1 MDKKNFEK
9 WGMERMSYSRLNSF
23 KNYPCQFIINKIYG
37 IDTGTNPA
45 MLTGNIVEEMLHNFM
60 KGEELPLKTHL
71 DEFSEALKDYHD
83 KEQVVKYL
91 ELIPQF
97 FSQCKPL
104 FEKMGNYK
112 LHSYQEEIHTEIL
125 GISFIGYTDFIFS
138 VVNDDGEEELLV
150 YDLKTKGRMAINHSD
165 KLQQLIYAKALKE
178 KHNKNVICN
187 LFIVTP
193 KKHHFEE
200 IVFEDAHEIE
210 IHNILKG
217 MNKAF
222 ELCNDKKDF
231 AYLYQPNKD
240 DFIWNSPQM
249 IKARKEIWG
258 V

>member
-1 MDKKNFEK
+1 MNLENFKKWN
-9 WGMERMSYSRLNSF
+9 MNPMSYSRLNSF
-23 KNYPCQFIINKIYG
+23 KTYPCQFIINRIYG
-37 IDTGTNPA
+37 ISTGTNPA
-45 MLTGNIVEEMLHNFM
+45 MVTGNIVEEMLNNFM

-83 KEQVVKYL
+83 QEQVVKYL

-112 LHSYQEEIHTEIL
+112 LHSYQEELHTEIL
-125 GISFIGYTDFIFS
+125 GIPFIGYSDFVF
-138 VVNDDGEEELLV
+138 DMGDELFV

-165 KLQQLIYAKALKE
+165 KLQQWVYRKALEE
-178 KHNKNVICN
+178 KYNKKVICN

-200 IVFEDAHEIE
+200 IVFEDAHKIE

-231 AYLYQPNKD
+231 AYLYQPD
-240 DFIWNSPQM
+240 TSSFIWNSPNM
-249 IKARKEIWG
+249 VKARQEIWG
-258 V
+258 I

>member
-1 MDKKNFEK
+1 MNLDNFRK
-9 WGMERMSYSRLNSF
+9 WEMNPMSYSRLNSF
-23 KNYPCQFIINKIYG
+23 KTYPCQFIINKIFG
-37 IDTGTNPA
+37 INTGTNPP
-45 MLTGNIVEEMLHNFM
+45 MLTGNIVEEMLNNFM

-71 DEFSEALKDYHD
+71 DEFAERLADFHD
-83 KEQVVKYL
+83 QEQVVKYL

-112 LHSYQEEIHTEIL
+112 LHSYQEELHTEIL
-125 GISFIGYTDFIFS
+125 GIPFIGYSDFVF
-138 VVNDDGEEELLV
+138 DMGDELFV

-165 KLQQLIYAKALKE
+165 KLQQWVYRKALEE
-178 KHNKNVICN
+178 KYNKKVTCH

-231 AYLYQPNKD
+231 AYLYQPD
-240 DFIWNSPQM
+240 TSSFIWNSPDM
-249 IKARKEIWG
+249 VKARQEIWG
-258 V
+258 I

>member
-1 MDKKNFEK
+1 MNLDNFRK
-9 WGMERMSYSRLNSF
+9 WNMNPMSYSRLNSF
-23 KNYPCQFIINKIYG
+23 KTYPCKFILEKIYG
-37 IDTGTNPA
+37 YKFIPSPQ
-45 MLTGNIVEEMLHNFM
+45 MVTGNYVEEMLHNFM

-83 KEQVVKYL
+83 QEQVVKYL

-112 LHSYQEEIHTEIL
+112 LQSYQEELHTEIL
-125 GISFIGYTDFIFS
+125 GIPFIGYSDFVF
-138 VVNDDGEEELLV
+138 DMGDELFV
-150 YDLKTKGRMAINHSD
+150 HDLKTKGRMAVNHSD

-178 KHNKNVICN
+178 KHNKKVTCN

-231 AYLYQPNKD
+231 AYLYQPDTKGTSS
-240 DFIWNSPQM
+240 FIWNGPDM
-249 IKARKEIWG
+249 VKARQEIWG
-258 V
+258 I

>member
-1 MDKKNFEK
+1 MNLDNFRK
-9 WGMERMSYSRLNSF
+9 WEMNPMSYSRLNSF
-23 KNYPCQFIINKIYG
+23 KNYPCKFILEKIYG
-37 IDTGTNPA
+37 YKFIPSPQ
-45 MLTGNIVEEMLHNFM
+45 MVTGNYVEEMLHNFM
-60 KGEELPLKTHL
+60 KGKELPLKRHL

-83 KEQVVKYL
+83 QEQVVKYL

-112 LHSYQEEIHTEIL
+112 LQSYQEELHTEIL
-125 GISFIGYTDFIFS
+125 GIPFIGYSDFVF
-138 VVNDDGEEELLV
+138 DMGDELFV
-150 YDLKTKGRMAINHSD
+150 YDLKTKGRMAVNHSD
-165 KLQQLIYAKALKE
+165 KLQQWVYRKALEE
-178 KHNKNVICN
+178 KYNKKVTCN

-231 AYLYQPNKD
+231 AYLYQPD
-240 DFIWNSPQM
+240 TSSFIWNSPNM
-249 IKARKEIWG
+249 VKARQEIWG
-258 V
+258 I

>member
-1 MDKKNFEK
+1 MNIKNFEK

-45 MLTGNIVEEMLHNFM
+45 MLCGHFVEAILFDYM
-60 KGEELPLKTHL
+60 KGEERPLKTHL
-71 DEFSEALKDYHD
+71 DEFAERLADFHD
-83 KEQVVKYL
+83 QEQVVKYL

-112 LHSYQEEIHTEIL
+112 LQSYQEELHTEIL
-125 GISFIGYTDFIFS
+125 GIPFIGYSDFVF
-138 VVNDDGEEELLV
+138 DMGDELFV
-150 YDLKTKGRMAINHSD
+150 YDLKTKGRLSINHSD
-165 KLQQLIYAKALKE
+165 KLQQWIYKKALEE
-178 KHNKNVICN
+178 KYNKKVTCH

-231 AYLYQPNKD
+231 AYLYQPD
-240 DFIWNSPQM
+240 TSSFIWNSPDM
-249 IKARKEIWG
+249 VKARKEIWF

>member
-23 KNYPCQFIINKIYG
+23 KNYPCKFILEKIYG
-37 IDTGTNPA
+37 YKFIPSPQ
-45 MLTGNIVEEMLHNFM
+45 MLTGNIVEEMLYNFM

-71 DEFSEALKDYHD
+71 DEFAERLADYHD

-112 LHSYQEEIHTEIL
+112 LQSYQEELHTEIL
-125 GISFIGYTDFIFS
+125 GIPFIGYSDFVF
-138 VVNDDGEEELLV
+138 DMGDELFV

-165 KLQQLIYAKALKE
+165 KLQQWVYKKALEE
-178 KHNKNVICN
+178 KYNKKVTCN

-231 AYLYQPNKD
+231 AYLYQPD
-240 DFIWNSPQM
+240 TSSFIWNSPDM
-249 IKARKEIWG
+249 VKARKEIWG

>member
-1 MDKKNFEK
+1 
-9 WGMERMSYSRLNSF
+9 MERMSYSRLNSF
-23 KNYPCQFIINKIYG
+23 KNYPCKFILEKIYG
-37 IDTGTNPA
+37 YKFIPSPQ
-45 MLTGNIVEEMLHNFM
+45 MLTGNIVEEMLYNFM

-71 DEFSEALKDYHD
+71 DEFAERLADFHD
-83 KEQVVKYL
+83 QEQVVKYL

-112 LHSYQEEIHTEIL
+112 LHSYQEELHTEIL
-125 GISFIGYTDFIFS
+125 GIPFIGYSDFVF
-138 VVNDDGEEELLV
+138 DMGDELFV

-165 KLQQLIYAKALKE
+165 KLQQWVYKKALEE
-178 KHNKNVICN
+178 KYNKKVTCN

-231 AYLYQPNKD
+231 AYLYQPD
-240 DFIWNSPQM
+240 TSSFIWNSPDM
-249 IKARKEIWG
+249 VKARKEIWF

>member
-1 MDKKNFEK
+1 MNLDNFRK
-9 WGMERMSYSRLNSF
+9 WEMNPMSYSRLNSF
-23 KNYPCQFIINKIYG
+23 KTYPCQFIINKIFG
-37 IDTGTNPA
+37 INTGTNPP
-45 MLTGNIVEEMLHNFM
+45 MLTGNIVEEMLNNFM

-71 DEFSEALKDYHD
+71 DEFAERLADFHD
-83 KEQVVKYL
+83 QEQVVKYL

-112 LHSYQEEIHTEIL
+112 LHSYQEELHTEIL
-125 GISFIGYTDFIFS
+125 GIPFIGYSDFVF
-138 VVNDDGEEELLV
+138 DMGDELFV

-165 KLQQLIYAKALKE
+165 KLQQWVYRKALEE
-178 KHNKNVICN
+178 KYNKKVTCH

-231 AYLYQPNKD
+231 AYLYQPD
-240 DFIWNSPQM
+240 TSSFIWNSPDM
-249 IKARKEIWG
+249 VKARQQIWG
-258 V
+258 I